1 MLLLISKI
9 AEWLDKYAAKT
20 DRHDSY
26 LGGL

>member
-1 MLLLISKI
+1 MLLLISKV

-20 DRHDSY
+20 GRHESY

>member
-9 AEWLDKYAAKT
+9 AEFMNKYAAKT
-20 DRHDSY
+20 SRHESY

>member
-9 AEWLDKYAAKT
+9 AKWLDKYAAKT
-20 DRHDSY
+20 GRHESY